1 MAGGSQSLLGLGAG
15 GDGFAELVPA
25 GELRELTAAERV
37 EAELEILGI
46 DLSQHVVSFY
56 EDLLGQLGVVRSA
69 DLYRC
74 QAGARILVAGVKI
87 ATQTPAIRSGMRI
100 IFATLDDA
108 TGPVDLAFFESVQ
121 PRCAARV
128 FGSWLLVVRGR
139 VRRTGGP
146 GSIGSVSVNGE
157 ECWDLAALEEVRVAS
172 GIGAVRAA
180 MAAGDVPAQ
189 GGRAGRPGG
198 PQAPQEIGEKIV
210 YPNGFVLSP
219 YAETGP
225 PGPGLKGPPRTLWH
239 ASPGS
244 SGGLGPGVTNSGQ
257 LSG

>member
-1 MAGGSQSLLGLGAG
+1 M
-15 GDGFAELVPA
+15 
-25 GELRELTAAERV
+25 
-37 EAELEILGI
+37 
-46 DLSQHVVSFY
+46 
-56 EDLLGQLGVVRSA
+56 
-69 DLYRC
+69 
-74 QAGARILVAGVKI
+74 AGVKI

-100 IFATLDDA
+100 IFVTLDDA

-139 VRRTGGP
+139 VRRTGG
-146 GSIGSVSVNGE
+146 SVSINGE
-157 ECWDLAALEEVRVAS
+157 ECWDLAALEDIRAAS

-180 MAAGDVPAQ
+180 MAAGDVP
-189 GGRAGRPGG
+189 GRAARPKEGG
-198 PQAPQEIGEKIV
+198 PAQPDPQETGEKII

-225 PGPGLKGPPRTLWH
+225 PGPGLKGPPRKLWH

-244 SGGLGPGVTNSGQ
+244 SGGLASGITNSD
-257 LSG
+257 

>member
-1 MAGGSQSLLGLGAG
+1 M
-15 GDGFAELVPA
+15 
-25 GELRELTAAERV
+25 
-37 EAELEILGI
+37 
-46 DLSQHVVSFY
+46 VSFY
-56 EDLLGQLGVVRSA
+56 EDLLAQLGVVRSA
-69 DLYRC
+69 DLHHCR
-74 QAGARILVAGVKI
+74 AGSRILVAGVKI

-146 GSIGSVSVNGE
+146 GSAGSVSVNAE
-157 ECWDLAALEEVRVAS
+157 ECWDLAALEEIRAAS

-180 MAAGDVPAQ
+180 MAAGDVPAP
-189 GGRAGRPGG
+189 GRGPSRP
-198 PQAPQEIGEKIV
+198 PVPPETGEKII

-219 YAETGP
+219 YAETGS
-225 PGPGLKGPPRTLWH
+225 PGPGLKGPPRKLWH

-244 SGGLGPGVTNSGQ
+244 SGGLATGITNSD
-257 LSG
+257 

>member
-1 MAGGSQSLLGLGAG
+1 
-15 GDGFAELVPA
+15 
-25 GELRELTAAERV
+25 
-37 EAELEILGI
+37 
-46 DLSQHVVSFY
+46 
-56 EDLLGQLGVVRSA
+56 
-69 DLYRC
+69 
-74 QAGARILVAGVKI
+74 
-87 ATQTPAIRSGMRI
+87 MRI

-139 VRRTGGP
+139 VRRTGG
-146 GSIGSVSVNGE
+146 SVSVNGE
-157 ECWDLAALEEVRVAS
+157 ECWDLAALEEIRAAS

-189 GGRAGRPGG
+189 GAGVSRP
-198 PQAPQEIGEKIV
+198 PAPRETGEKIV

-225 PGPGLKGPPRTLWH
+225 PGPGLKGPPRKLWH

-244 SGGLGPGVTNSGQ
+244 SGGLPSGITKSDQ